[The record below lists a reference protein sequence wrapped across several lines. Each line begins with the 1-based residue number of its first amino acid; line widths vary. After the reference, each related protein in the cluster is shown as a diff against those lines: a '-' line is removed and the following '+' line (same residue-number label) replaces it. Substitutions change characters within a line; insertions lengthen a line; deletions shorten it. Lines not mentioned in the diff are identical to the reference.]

1 MLLGAGSR
9 RLPLPRGLGCASGA
23 AQTPEED
30 LSWDCCSGDLPF
42 VLIPV
47 TTGLSG
53 YQRACKQKR
62 ERGLQ
67 VTIDSGA
74 DGFVLVGDE
83 HTLLEISL

>member
-9 RLPLPRGLGCASGA
+9 RLPLPRGLRCAPGA

-30 LSWDCCSGDLPF
+30 LSWGCCSGD

-53 YQRACKQKR
+53 YQRACKEKR

-67 VTIDSGA
+67 VTINSRA
-74 DGFVLVGDE
+74 DGFVFVGDE